1 MRRKEDP
8 LDNIFAVIQGHTGP
22 PLALLVVTAA
32 TVGSALTTLAL
43 RRWGPEASPSS
54 SSPRDEDD
62 ELEDLDATSVDSAPG
77 RAMTSTMKR
86 AEVEE
91 WDRYF
96 AMDAATPSDREDRGR
111 PHHDDSD
118 LFDSDIDE
126 ETLWRGASEAMKTLS
141 GDLGTSGFSND
152 RSSYDSPPVSEG
164 ARRRM
169 DGRRRRSE
177 DGIGQASASPRV
189 ETIEEDERE
198 GGASWPTKEPTVTA
212 TVTQKRPDVVFAA
225 QREESPRTVLG
236 DVTNARRR

>member
-1 MRRKEDP
+1 
-8 LDNIFAVIQGHTGP
+8 
-22 PLALLVVTAA
+22 
-32 TVGSALTTLAL
+32 
-43 RRWGPEASPSS
+43 
-54 SSPRDEDD
+54 
-62 ELEDLDATSVDSAPG
+62 
-77 RAMTSTMKR
+77 
-86 AEVEE
+86 
-91 WDRYF
+91 
-96 AMDAATPSDREDRGR
+96 
-111 PHHDDSD
+111 
-118 LFDSDIDE
+118 
-126 ETLWRGASEAMKTLS
+126 MKTLS

-198 GGASWPTKEPTVTA
+198 GGASWPTKEPTVT
-212 TVTQKRPDVVFAA
+212 QKRLDVVFAA

>member
-62 ELEDLDATSVDSAPG
+62 ELEDLNATSVESVPG

-111 PHHDDSD
+111 PHHYDSD
-118 LFDSDIDE
+118 LFDDIDE

-164 ARRRM
+164 SRRRM

-177 DGIGQASASPRV
+177 DCIGQASASPRV

-198 GGASWPTKEPTVTA
+198 GGASWPTKEPTVT
-212 TVTQKRPDVVFAA
+212 QKRLDVVFAA

>member
-62 ELEDLDATSVDSAPG
+62 ELEDLNATSVDSVPG
-77 RAMTSTMKR
+77 RAMTSTMKW
-86 AEVEE
+86 AEDEE

-96 AMDAATPSDREDRGR
+96 AMDAATPSDREDRGK
-111 PHHDDSD
+111 PHHDSELLD
-118 LFDSDIDE
+118 DIDA

-141 GDLGTSGFSND
+141 GDLETPGFSGG
-152 RSSYDSPPVSEG
+152 RTYDSPPVSEG

-177 DGIGQASASPRV
+177 DGVGQASASPRV
-189 ETIEEDERE
+189 ETIDEDETIE
-198 GGASWPTKEPTVTA
+198 GGASRPTKEPTVTA
-212 TVTQKRPDVVFAA
+212 RATQKRLDVVFAA

-236 DVTNARRR
+236 NVTNR

>member
-62 ELEDLDATSVDSAPG
+62 ELEDLNATSVDSVPG

-86 AEVEE
+86 AEDEE

-96 AMDAATPSDREDRGR
+96 AMDAATPSDREDRGK
-111 PHHDDSD
+111 PHHDSD
-118 LFDSDIDE
+118 LLDDIDA

-141 GDLGTSGFSND
+141 GDLGTSGF
-152 RSSYDSPPVSEG
+152 RGGRTYDSPPVSEG

-177 DGIGQASASPRV
+177 DGIGQASTSPRV

-212 TVTQKRPDVVFAA
+212 RPTQKRLDVVFAA

-236 DVTNARRR
+236 DVTNR

>member
-118 LFDSDIDE
+118 LFDSDIAE
-126 ETLWRGASEAMKTLS
+126 APLWRGASEAMKTLS

-198 GGASWPTKEPTVTA
+198 GGASWPTKEPTVT
-212 TVTQKRPDVVFAA
+212 QKRLDVVFAA